1 MSVRTF
7 AGIETEYGIA
17 VPNDPSISPVVSSAR
32 VVNAYRDV
40 DTQFAGFDYSD
51 EEPLQDARQ
60 PRASRDNARFFLDDF
75 GIPNL
80 VLTNGARVYVD
91 HAHPEYSSPECASA
105 YDLLRYE
112 HAGDEIMRRAAAHAS
127 RQQPDAPVLLY
138 KNNID
143 GKGAAYGTHE
153 NYLIPRSVP
162 FGALTKALLP
172 FFVTRSVF
180 VGAGRTGSEHQP
192 DVAFQLTQRAE
203 FFECEIGLET
213 TVRRGIMNTRD
224 EPHADPSR
232 YRRLHVINGDANMCE
247 VAGFLK
253 VGTMMLV
260 LDAFIAGYLTDIPT
274 LHDPLEVFHRQSHD
288 LQLTMTHT
296 LASGRTATAIGI
308 QTMYRDSC
316 AAYVAAETAADS
328 EHAQILALWS
338 RILDDAAH
346 NPQRLVGRVDWATKL
361 NLMTSYM
368 ARNDCAPTDARVQ
381 LIDLQY
387 HDLRLEHG
395 LYYRLREHGRIERV
409 LSDEAILTA
418 VSRPPE
424 DTRAFFRGESIRR
437 FSQAII
443 AAGWDALVFTT
454 GNNGH
459 TRIPMPDPHFGTAHH
474 ASELFAKHASI
485 DTFLADLTASP
496 EQTLGSLG

>member
-1 MSVRTF
+1 MSFGTF

-17 VPNDPSISPVVSSAR
+17 VPDDPSLSPVVSSAL
-32 VVNAYRDV
+32 VVNAYRSV
-40 DTQFAGFDYSD
+40 NGQWAGFDYSD

-60 PRASRDNARFFLDDF
+60 PRSARDDTRFVLDDF

-112 HAGDEIMRRAAAHAS
+112 HAGDEIMRRAAAQATKQ
-127 RQQPDAPVLLY
+127 RPDAAILLY

-162 FGALTKALLP
+162 FGALTQALLP

-180 VGAGRTGSEHQP
+180 VGAGRTGSEHHP

-203 FFECEIGLET
+203 FFECEVGLET

-224 EPHADPSR
+224 EPHADASR

-260 LDAFIAGYLTDIPT
+260 LDAYIAGYLTDLPT
-274 LHDPLEVFHRQSHD
+274 LLDPVEAFHRQSHD
-288 LQLTMTHT
+288 LTLTYVHT
-296 LASGRTATAIGI
+296 LASGKTATALEI
-308 QTMYRDSC
+308 QTIYRDTC
-316 AAYVAAETAADS
+316 AAYVASECSPDGEAA
-328 EHAQILALWS
+328 QVLALWS
-338 RILDDAAH
+338 RILDDAA
-346 NPQRLVGRVDWATKL
+346 NYPQRLVGRVDWATKQ
-361 NLMTSYM
+361 NLIASYI
-368 ARNDCAPTDARVQ
+368 ARNNCPENDPRVQ

-387 HDLRLEHG
+387 HDLRHEHG
-395 LYYRLREHGRIERV
+395 LYYRLRQHGRVERV
-409 LSDEAILTA
+409 LTDDAIETA
-418 VSRPPE
+418 VATPPTN
-424 DTRAFFRGESIRR
+424 TRAYFRGESIRR
-437 FSQAII
+437 FSPDII
-443 AAGWDALVFTT
+443 AAGWDALVFAT
-454 GNNGH
+454 GNRGH
-459 TRIPMPDPHFGTAHH
+459 TRVTMPDPHFGTAEHT
-474 ASELFAKHASI
+474 AALFAAH
-485 DTFLADLTASP
+485 DTLDAFLADLLASTERTA
-496 EQTLGSLG
+496 GSLG

>member
-1 MSVRTF
+1 MSFRTF

-17 VPNDPSISPVVSSAR
+17 VPDDPSVSPVVSSAR
-32 VVNAYRDV
+32 VVNAYRNV
-40 DTQFAGFDYSD
+40 DTQWAGFDYSD

-60 PRASRDNARFFLDDF
+60 PRSTRDDSRFVLEDF

-112 HAGDEIMRRAAAHAS
+112 HAGDEIMRRAAAYATAQH
-127 RQQPDAPVLLY
+127 PDTAILLY

-162 FGALTKALLP
+162 FGALTQALMP

-203 FFECEIGLET
+203 FFECEVGLET

-260 LDAFIAGYLTDIPT
+260 LDAYIAGYLTDLPA
-274 LHDPLEVFHRQSHD
+274 LLDPVEAFHRQSHD
-288 LQLTMTHT
+288 LTLNFAHT
-296 LASGRTATAIGI
+296 LTSGKTATALEI
-308 QTMYRDSC
+308 QTIYRNAC
-316 AAYVAAETAADS
+316 AAYIAAECSPENEAT
-328 EHAQILALWS
+328 QVLALWS
-338 RILDDAAH
+338 RILDDAAN
-346 NPQRLVGRVDWATKL
+346 NPQRLVGRVDWATKK
-361 NLMTSYM
+361 NLINSYM
-368 ARNDCAPTDARVQ
+368 ARNNCTAADARVQ

-387 HDLRLEHG
+387 HDLRHQHG
-395 LYYRLREHGRIERV
+395 LYYRLRQHGRVERI
-409 LSDEAILTA
+409 LTDEAIETA
-418 VSRPPE
+418 ISTAPTN
-424 DTRAFFRGESIRR
+424 TRAYFRGESIRR
-437 FSQAII
+437 FSPAII
-443 AAGWDALVFTT
+443 AAGWDAMVFST
-454 GNNGH
+454 GRNGH
-459 TRIPMPDPHFGTAHH
+459 TRVTMPDPQFGTAAHT
-474 ASELFAKHASI
+474 ADLFAAHETVDA
-485 DTFLADLTASP
+485 FLADLLASP
-496 EQTLGSLG
+496 ERTAVSLG

>member
-1 MSVRTF
+1 MSFQTF

-17 VPNDPSISPVVSSAR
+17 VPDDPSASPVVSSAR
-32 VVNAYRDV
+32 VVNAYRSV
-40 DTQFAGFDYSD
+40 DRQWAGFDYSD

-60 PRASRDNARFFLDDF
+60 PRLARDSSRFALDDF

-112 HAGDEIMRRAAAHAS
+112 HAGDEIMRRAAVHAS
-127 RQQPDAPVLLY
+127 SQYPGAAILLY

-162 FGALTKALLP
+162 FGALTQVLMP

-203 FFECEIGLET
+203 FFECEVGLET

-260 LDAFIAGYLTDIPT
+260 LDAYIAGYLTDLPV
-274 LHDPLEVFHRQSHD
+274 LLDPVQAFHHQSHD
-288 LQLTMTHT
+288 LT
-296 LASGRTATAIGI
+296 LNFAHMLESGKTATALGI
-308 QTMYRDSC
+308 QTIYRDAC
-316 AAYVAAETAADS
+316 AAYIAAERSPDS
-328 EHAQILALWS
+328 EASRVLTLWS
-338 RILDDAAH
+338 RILDDAAN
-346 NPQRLVGRVDWATKL
+346 NPQRLVGRVDWATKQ
-361 NLMTSYM
+361 NLITAYM
-368 ARNDCAPTDARVQ
+368 ARNNCAATDARVQ

-387 HDLRLEHG
+387 HDLRHEHG
-395 LYYRLREHGRIERV
+395 LYYRLRQHGRVERI
-409 LSDEAILTA
+409 LTDEAIETA
-418 VSRPPE
+418 ITTAPTN
-424 DTRAFFRGESIRR
+424 TRAYFRGESIRH

-443 AAGWDALVFTT
+443 AAGWDAMVFSN
-454 GNNGH
+454 GNSGH
-459 TRIPMPDPHFGTAHH
+459 TRVTMPDPQFGTAAHT
-474 ASELFAKHASI
+474 ADLFAAH
-485 DTFLADLTASP
+485 DTVDAFLADLLSSP
-496 EQTLGSLG
+496 ERTAISLG